1 MIDLDILL
9 DELQA
14 CHDEKMV
21 WLGAIVTELRAARKV
36 VEAAR
41 VYFKQRHL
49 ECERI
54 CDVHPECDHCHL
66 CEDDMVELS
75 QTRSEIESLLKEMG
89 GDK

>member
-1 MIDLDILL
+1 MQKIDLDEIEASLAYL
-9 DELQA
+9 E
-14 CHDEKMV
+14 EWKK
-21 WLGAIVTELRAARKV
+21 AIAELRQSRKV

-75 QTRSEIESLLKEMG
+75 QTRSEIESLLKELG
-89 GDK
+89 GEK

>member
-1 MIDLDILL
+1 MNNDEIDSWLCDIKSSKDAAIAIKLTR
-9 DELQA
+9 EL
-14 CHDEKMV
+14 K
-21 WLGAIVTELRAARKV
+21 AARKV

-75 QTRSEIESLLKEMG
+75 QTRSEIESLLKELG
-89 GDK
+89 GEK

>member
-1 MIDLDILL
+1 MVDLDEI
-9 DELQA
+9 EA
-14 CHDEKMV
+14 S
-21 WLGAIVTELRAARKV
+21 LGYIEDWKKVIAELRAARKV

-54 CDVHPECDHCHL
+54 CDVHPQCDHCHL

-75 QTRSEIESLLKEMG
+75 QTRSEIEVLLKELG
-89 GDK
+89 GEK

>member
-1 MIDLDILL
+1 MIDLDSVMEEYESGYAKAYKNLPDL
-9 DELQA
+9 VAEL
-14 CHDEKMV
+14 K
-21 WLGAIVTELRAARKV
+21 AARKM

-75 QTRSEIESLLKEMG
+75 QTRSEIEVLLKELG
-89 GDK
+89 GEK